1 MANRNFNRVQAL
13 DKELKHVYGVFKV
26 GSSGALSPAWADTSS
41 LVGRSVGI
49 KSVTKESGAGQ
60 YTLVLGTPGGE
71 TDRYPALIGMD
82 VAISCATQPGT
93 DGGETWQII
102 SEQVN
107 HASDA
112 KLTFNFVNLNG
123 AFDNPKNGAYVY
135 VHLVLKNSDLALGS
149 NNIEALP

>member
-26 GSSGALSPAWADTSS
+26 GSAGAVDPTWETNTA

-82 VAISCATQPGT
+82 VAISCATNPGT

-107 HASDA
+107 HASDP

-135 VHLVLKNSDLALGS
+135 VHLVLKNSDLALGAQE
-149 NNIEALP
+149 IEALP

>member
-1 MANRNFNRVQAL
+1 MANRTFNRIQSI

-26 GSSGALSPAWADTSS
+26 GASGAVTFSTSTA

-60 YTLVLGTPGGE
+60 YTLVLGTPGGD
-71 TDRYPALIGMD
+71 TDKYPALIGMD
-82 VAISCATQPGT
+82 VALSCATQPGT

-107 HASDA
+107 HASDP

-135 VHLVLKNSDLALGS
+135 VHLVLKNSDLALGAQE
-149 NNIEALP
+149 IEALP

>member
-1 MANRNFNRVQAL
+1 MANRTFNRIQSI

-26 GSSGALSPAWADTSS
+26 GSSGAVTFSTSTA

-107 HASDA
+107 HASDP

-135 VHLVLKNSDLALGS
+135 VHLVLKNSDIALGAKE
-149 NNIEALP
+149 IEALP